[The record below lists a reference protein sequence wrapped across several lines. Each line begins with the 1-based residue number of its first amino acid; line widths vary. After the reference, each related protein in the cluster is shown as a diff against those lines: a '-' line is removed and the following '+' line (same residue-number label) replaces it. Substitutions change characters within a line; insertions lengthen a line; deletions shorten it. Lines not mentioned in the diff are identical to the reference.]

1 LFLSLEYFEGPAGC
15 GKTYQLVEALKV
27 FLASH
32 PLGEDQ
38 AILGLTY
45 MHGSR
50 RRMHSRLTKLA
61 ALRGRFLA
69 STVDSLARSI
79 VWRWRTLAR
88 DIQPQLDLSGVVD
101 FDMVCNVAANLL
113 CRQSV
118 FGWFCIRY
126 PIVIVDEF
134 QDCKGE
140 RLCIIQA
147 IESCCHVIAAADEYQ
162 DLQPDGQNAAVAWLH
177 TRAGKQTVLT
187 GNRRTKQSVLL
198 EAAGQLRSSQDC
210 GTALGNT
217 LLSGRNANAAA
228 GGVARTL
235 TWKRCKDVVIL
246 TPNNPENN
254 SFVRDVVERL
264 TSKSI
269 QPTRIPKPVGPFR
282 IIWESNVAEARSWI
296 LSKFT
301 DKKETI
307 TLQEIQELTV
317 GDNGALSD
325 LREWAERK
333 YRMKGQ
339 TDFLLPEI
347 SEATDRILQSR
358 RAFLPYEHPGIIRAM
373 TISQAKNREFD
384 GVVILWPFAVGGD
397 LESQRRRLY
406 NALARAHS
414 WAVVIV
420 QENVKDPS
428 RLCGPPFSRPVKPA
442 VAGAKKGNQKGSPSL

>member
-1 LFLSLEYFEGPAGC
+1 LSLEYFEGPAGC
-15 GKTYQLVEALKV
+15 GKTYQLIEALKM

-38 AILGLTY
+38 AVLGVTY

-50 RRMHSRLTKLA
+50 RRMHSRLTKLTV
-61 ALRGRFLA
+61 LRGRFLA

-88 DIQPQLDLSGVVD
+88 EIEPRLDFSGAVD
-101 FDMVCNVAANLL
+101 FDMVCKIAADLL
-113 CRQSV
+113 RRQNV

-126 PIVIVDEF
+126 PVVVVDEF
-134 QDCKGE
+134 QDCKGD
-140 RLCIIQA
+140 RLSIVQI
-147 IESCCHVIAAADEYQ
+147 IESCCHVIAAADEFQ
-162 DLQPDGQNAAVAWLH
+162 DLQPGGSNAAVEWLH
-177 TRAGKQTVLT
+177 GSAGKQNILSGNHRTKETVLL
-187 GNRRTKQSVLL
+187 N
-198 EAAGQLRSSQDC
+198 AAAQLRTSQNC

-217 LLSGRNANAAA
+217 LLSGRNPNAAA

-246 TPNNPENN
+246 TPTTPEKS

-264 TSKSI
+264 TSKPI

-282 IIWESNVAEARSWI
+282 IIWESNVVEAKSRI
-296 LSKFT
+296 LSQFT

-307 TLQEIQELTV
+307 TLQQIQELTV

-339 TDFLLPEI
+339 TDFLVPEI

-358 RAFLPYEHPGIIRAM
+358 RAFLPSEYFGIIRAM
-373 TISQAKNREFD
+373 TINQAKNREFD

-406 NALARAHS
+406 NALTRAHS

-420 QENVKDPS
+420 QENAKGPS

-442 VAGAKKGNQKGSPSL
+442 VAGVKKSNQKGSSSI

>member
-1 LFLSLEYFEGPAGC
+1 MSLEYFEGPAGC
-15 GKTYQLVEALKV
+15 GKTYQLVEALKT

-32 PLGEDQ
+32 PLADDQ
-38 AILGLTY
+38 AVLGVTY

-50 RRMHSRLTKLA
+50 RRMHSRLAKLA
-61 ALRGRFLA
+61 VLRGRFLA

-88 DIQPQLDLSGVVD
+88 EIEPHLDFSGTVD
-101 FDMVCNVAANLL
+101 FDMVCRVAADLL
-113 CRQSV
+113 RRHSV

-126 PIVIVDEF
+126 PVVVVDEF
-134 QDCKGE
+134 QDCKGD
-140 RLCIIQA
+140 RLFIVQA

-162 DLQPDGQNAAVAWLH
+162 DLQPDGLNAAVAWLH
-177 TRAGKQTVLT
+177 ASAGKQTVLS
-187 GNRRTKQSVLL
+187 GNRRTNQTVLL
-198 EAAGQLRSSQDC
+198 QAAAHLRTAQDC

-228 GGVARTL
+228 GGIARTL
-235 TWKRCKDVVIL
+235 TWKRCKNAVIL
-246 TPNNPENN
+246 TPTTPEKS

-269 QPTRIPKPVGPFR
+269 QPTGITKPVGPFR
-282 IIWESNVAEARSWI
+282 IIWESNAVEAKSQI
-296 LSKFT
+296 LSKFSGT
-301 DKKETI
+301 AERI
-307 TLQEIQELTV
+307 TLRQIQELAS

-339 TDFLLPEI
+339 TDFSAAEI
-347 SEATDRILQSR
+347 SEAADRILQSR
-358 RAFLPYEHPGIIRAM
+358 RAFLPSEHLGIIRAM

-384 GVVILWPFAVGGD
+384 GVVILWPFAIGGD
-397 LESQRRRLY
+397 IESQRRRLY
-406 NALARAHS
+406 NALTRAQS

-420 QENVKDPS
+420 QENVKGPS
-428 RLCGPPFSRPVKPA
+428 RLSGSPFSRPLETA
-442 VAGAKKGNQKGSPSL
+442 VASGKKDNQKGASSI